1 MSPFTSSVAF
11 LLLVVLAAPL
21 MPGIAARTRALLTG
35 RRGAPVWQ
43 LYADLWRLAH
53 RGAVYGTNT
62 TWLFRFAPV
71 AVITTV
77 LAAAALLPFDGHR
90 AVLSFTGDA
99 VAFAYVL
106 ALGRFALVL
115 GALDT
120 GSSFEGMGASREVTF
135 STLVEFGLLLTFVAL
150 GIATGEMSL
159 GGILGDSM
167 TAHWRHATPAL
178 MLLAA
183 GLFGLL
189 LAECARVPVDDPTTH
204 LELTMV
210 HEVMVLDHGGPDL
223 ALIEYASAL
232 KFALFASIVAAVAM
246 PRSSLA
252 PLASAAALLG
262 GLFASAIAVGL
273 VESSMARLR
282 LLKVPLFLAGSVTLG
297 GFGLIL
303 LLQ

>member
-1 MSPFTSSVAF
+1 
-11 LLLVVLAAPL
+11 
-21 MPGIAARTRALLTG
+21 
-35 RRGAPVWQ
+35 
-43 LYADLWRLAH
+43 
-53 RGAVYGTNT
+53 
-62 TWLFRFAPV
+62 
-71 AVITTV
+71 
-77 LAAAALLPFDGHR
+77 
-90 AVLSFTGDA
+90 
-99 VAFAYVL
+99 
-106 ALGRFALVL
+106 
-115 GALDT
+115 
-120 GSSFEGMGASREVTF
+120 
-135 STLVEFGLLLTFVAL
+135 
-150 GIATGEMSL
+150 
-159 GGILGDSM
+159 
-167 TAHWRHATPAL
+167 
-178 MLLAA
+178 
-183 GLFGLL
+183 
-189 LAECARVPVDDPTTH
+189 VPVDDPTTH

-232 KFALFASIVAAVAM
+232 KFALFGAIVAAVAM